1 MVYQDSLKTFLK
13 VNRIHV
19 LRDATLPIAMI
30 EGRCR
35 IVYSI
40 NAQTNQEVL
49 DFLHSKN
56 ATWFRLYKI
65 KGKMVRFA
73 YL

>member
-1 MVYQDSLKTFLK
+1 MMYNESLKTFLK
-13 VNRIHV
+13 ANRIHV
-19 LRDATLPIAMI
+19 LRDAVYPIAI
-30 EGRCR
+30 IDNRVR
-35 IVYSI
+35 IIVNLKATSHQ
-40 NAQTNQEVL
+40 AVL

-65 KGKMVRFA
+65 QGDMVRFA

>member
-13 VNRIHV
+13 ANRIHV
-19 LRDATLPIAMI
+19 LRDATLPVAMI

-35 IVYSI
+35 IVVSMH
-40 NAQTNQEVL
+40 AVTNQDVL

-56 ATWFRLYKI
+56 ATRFRLYKI
-65 KGKMVRFA
+65 QGKMVRFA